1 MTNVPFLN
9 SVTNVLSK
17 NDVKG
22 LELANA
28 LMDITEGNEKL
39 DDLLTLQ
46 SSASEIDEAANN
58 YNNLKYI
65 ISKIGIATNKAVVG
79 DSISHGAFS
88 TDLKNKSYVSLLR
101 NHFNRIFNSNSYGF
115 ETIAASNTDGIWNST
130 MIHGVYTVGTWT
142 TPADADMY
150 SLNGMEKWGVATSQM
165 FFELDDLKNQKKFK
179 LNLLKHIT
187 SNCTYSIYVNNVLK
201 ITESITASGTFK
213 EATTSSLVD
222 LVDDG
227 NNHCII
233 KVVITAGEMGIFG
246 CTYYNK
252 VEDALLH
259 NYSQSSRKT
268 TNVKEEVIKQ
278 IMQQNEIVFWNLGHN
293 DAGLPNLTQFNQVM
307 EWVYTYATTYKTVVI
322 FSDFLWTHNLTNLV
336 RLKNKEISTR
346 LGKQSWYIDIPQ
358 TLTIDGSIP
367 TSTYLTTTIGAWSDV
382 SHPNDKGHRGI
393 YNAIKKELNL

>member
-39 DDLLTLQ
+39 DDLLTIN
-46 SSASEIDEAANN
+46 SSASEIDTIANN

-252 VEDALLH
+252 IEDALLH
-259 NYSQSSRKT
+259 NYSQSSRKA

-307 EWVYTYATTYKTVVI
+307 EWVYTYAITYNTVVI
-322 FSDFLWTHNLTNLV
+322 FSDFLWTHHLTNLV

-346 LGKQSWYIDIPQ
+346 LGKQSWYIGIPQ